1 MSHQITLNSWF
12 GSDPD
17 DAARKLAKV
26 FRMSQEQ
33 SESVVDQLRDGRFW
47 KFSKNI
53 SDNQAGPAAA
63 YLQSLGFHVDLQ
75 PVDMTDDGEG
85 MGFPVSEDTDDDSL
99 ENSESYLGLP
109 FSFRGMGKE
118 LFGLFFVNSLKTI
131 LTLGIYRFWAK
142 TRVRQYIWSNTFFA
156 GDAFSYHGTGKELFH
171 GFLKFFGMM
180 IPVVAG
186 LMALQIYGGESGRA
200 IAGLLPLLL
209 WPLIP
214 VLMVGAWRYR
224 LSRTAWRGIRFSFRG
239 ERMQA
244 MKIFLKGGFLTVITL
259 GLYWPYFRMQTE
271 KFWRENSWFG
281 DLKGEFTGEAREI
294 FGKYVLAVF
303 LSIITLGVY
312 WIWFTAMMTRYNWA
326 HTRFGKANFRFTAT
340 GGELFS
346 LNLVNILLLIVTVG
360 LAYPWVVV
368 RNQKFFTE
376 HLTLDGNFDIDSVIQ
391 DMKESGAV
399 GEEALDAFDIPVDVG

>member
-17 DAARKLAKV
+17 QAAKKLSKV
-26 FRMSQEQ
+26 FRISQDQGEA
-33 SESVVDQLRDGRFW
+33 VVDQLRDGRFW
-47 KFSKNI
+47 KFKQNI
-53 SDNQAGPAAA
+53 SDHQAGPAAA

-75 PVDMTDDGEG
+75 PADITDDEG
-85 MGFPVSEDTDDDSL
+85 MDSWASEDALVNHHES
-99 ENSESYLGLP
+99 SESGPGLS
-109 FSFRGMGKE
+109 FGFRGEGKE
-118 LFGLFFVNSLKTI
+118 LFGLFFVNMLKTI

-142 TRVRQYIWSNTFFA
+142 TKVRQYLWSNTVFA
-156 GDAFSYHGTGKELFH
+156 GDSFSYHGTGKELFR

-186 LMALQIYGGESGRA
+186 MMALQIYGGESGRA
-200 IAGLLPLLL
+200 LAGLLPLLF

-224 LSRTAWRGIRFSFRG
+224 LSRTAWRGIRFSFHG
-239 ERMQA
+239 ERMKA
-244 MKIFLKGGFLTVITL
+244 MMIYLKGGFLTVITL
-259 GLYWPYFRMQTE
+259 GLYWPYFRMQAE
-271 KFWRENSWFG
+271 NFWRENSWFG
-281 DLKGEFTGEAREI
+281 DLKGEFTGDAKEVV
-294 FGKYVLAVF
+294 GKYVLAIF

-312 WIWFTAMMTRYNWA
+312 WIWFSATMTRYYWA
-326 HTRFGKANFRFTAT
+326 HTRFGDAHFKFTAT
-340 GGELFS
+340 GGELFA
-346 LNLVNILLLIVTVG
+346 LNIVNTLLLIFTVG

-376 HLTLDGNFDIDSVIQ
+376 HLSLGGDYDIDSVIQ
-391 DMKESGAV
+391 EMQESGAV